1 MLQDEAD
8 IIEYAVRAN
17 LLLLD
22 QFVLIVQ
29 PSSDGSL
36 EILDQLVH
44 EGLSITIW
52 RRPINY
58 YAQTSVLTSIAARVQ
73 DAFAPDFLFMLD
85 ADEILRARNRE
96 ELLEN
101 LCQIPPGNVGEI
113 PWKTYVAPESTPD
126 TSGVFDATKWT
137 EVLAVEPKQ
146 YYKIVIPAG
155 LAVRQTEISAGSHYI
170 SWKHGEIIPSVKLEN
185 VFLAHLPVRTATQT
199 AQKVISSLVARAIA
213 RGTTW
218 WGQQSVHYTAFLD
231 EILKT
236 GTIGDIRL
244 ASLTYALT
252 DKRGPLPETAILESA
267 NLLPPLPMKYGSLRS
282 DIPQEASL
290 FGRLVSN
297 IRPIPGILQ
306 NRLVAAENGASNFS
320 ATGAFSAEFHS
331 QILKCD
337 WPPVEFA
344 EKRIA
349 PASILDIGCGLGAY
363 LAVFQSRGKRVLG
376 VDGSDH
382 GPFHL
387 IPENAY
393 IKADLTE
400 TLVSTPEIFDMGICL
415 ETLEHLPFAAGVRIV
430 ELLARQCRK
439 AILFSVAQPRQ
450 PGYHH
455 ITLLEVGRWLEEFS
469 KRGWHVDCRA
479 SLSMRFLASYHWFR
493 KNLFLLLPGPLGED
507 NARLLPSLLQIGMQ
521 TGEWPDQASADVV
534 SWAGEIKTFAIRSK
548 DVFEPLET
556 AARDIDSMQREI
568 DQLRSHLSSASRDIN
583 SMRREI
589 DQLRSHFSS
598 ATDRLDRTEAEA
610 KTLHK
615 ELTHVETQRTDVLD
629 AIAAW
634 NRRPWYHRAI
644 YKLSLEKLEKRA

>member
-199 AQKVISSLVARAIA
+199 AQKVISS
-213 RGTTW
+213 RG
-218 WGQQSVHYTAFLD
+218 
-231 EILKT
+231 
-236 GTIGDIRL
+236 R
-244 ASLTYALT
+244 
-252 DKRGPLPETAILESA
+252 
-267 NLLPPLPMKYGSLRS
+267 
-282 DIPQEASL
+282 
-290 FGRLVSN
+290 
-297 IRPIPGILQ
+297 IRPWAVSFDPG
-306 NRLVAAENGASNFS
+306 
-320 ATGAFSAEFHS
+320 
-331 QILKCD
+331 
-337 WPPVEFA
+337 
-344 EKRIA
+344 KRIHQ
-349 PASILDIGCGLGAY
+349 G
-363 LAVFQSRGKRVLG
+363 
-376 VDGSDH
+376 
-382 GPFHL
+382 GPH
-387 IPENAY
+387 
-393 IKADLTE
+393 
-400 TLVSTPEIFDMGICL
+400 
-415 ETLEHLPFAAGVRIV
+415 
-430 ELLARQCRK
+430 
-439 AILFSVAQPRQ
+439 
-450 PGYHH
+450 
-455 ITLLEVGRWLEEFS
+455 
-469 KRGWHVDCRA
+469 
-479 SLSMRFLASYHWFR
+479 
-493 KNLFLLLPGPLGED
+493 
-507 NARLLPSLLQIGMQ
+507 
-521 TGEWPDQASADVV
+521 
-534 SWAGEIKTFAIRSK
+534 
-548 DVFEPLET
+548 
-556 AARDIDSMQREI
+556 
-568 DQLRSHLSSASRDIN
+568 
-583 SMRREI
+583 
-589 DQLRSHFSS
+589 
-598 ATDRLDRTEAEA
+598 
-610 KTLHK
+610 
-615 ELTHVETQRTDVLD
+615 
-629 AIAAW
+629 
-634 NRRPWYHRAI
+634 
-644 YKLSLEKLEKRA
+644 